1 MAGCAV
7 SGPTLLEHLPRKKP
21 SVVILDP
28 NALYSAGVAVGW
40 ELRRRLPQK
49 DVIVLTMSEDY
60 KAVSDVLRCYSVTT
74 QAAPELVTAIYN
86 SLEAKSYPSPK
97 LLTDSLVRDPCLHNT
112 GGLTRRQGE
121 VLRLLAEGYSMKQIA
136 FTLKLSAR
144 TVAFHKYRMM
154 EKFGLRSNIDLVRLA
169 IKERLIDPN

>member
-7 SGPTLLEHLPRKKP
+7 NGPTLLEQARRKKP

-28 NALYSAGVAVGW
+28 NALYSASVAIGW

-49 DVIVLTMSEDY
+49 DVIVLTMSEDC

-74 QAAPELVTAIYN
+74 RAAPDLVTAIYE
-86 SLEAKSYPSPK
+86 SIEANSYPSPR
-97 LLTDSLVRDPCLHNT
+97 LLTDNLVRNDCPHNAK
-112 GGLTRRQGE
+112 GLTRRQGE

-136 FTLKLSAR
+136 FTLKVSTR
-144 TVAFHKYRMM
+144 TIAFHKYRIM

-169 IKERLIDPN
+169 FKERLIDPN